1 MPFEELDH
9 TADWSMR
16 VWAPDLSRLFID
28 ACKGMNAL
36 SGIRLA
42 KGPRVARKITA
53 SATDTVGLLV
63 SFLSE
68 IIYYNE
74 NKHLAFDHFAVE
86 LTIPK
91 DQPCRLSA
99 ILSGAPILNI
109 NKSIKAVTYHD
120 LLIQPKDE
128 GYEARIVFDV

>member
-9 TADWSMR
+9 TADWKMR
-16 VWAPDLSRLFID
+16 VWAPTLSRLFID
-28 ACKGMNAL
+28 SCKGMNAL

-42 KGPRVARKITA
+42 KGPRLARKIST
-53 SATDTVGLLV
+53 SAPDTVGLLV

-68 IIYYNE
+68 LIYINE
-74 NKHLAFDHFAVE
+74 NEQLAFDHFAVR

-91 DQPCRLSA
+91 SKSCRLSA
-99 ILSGAPILNI
+99 NLSGAPILHI

-120 LLIQPKDE
+120 LQIQPTKE

>member
-9 TADWSMR
+9 TADWSLH
-16 VWAPDLSRLFID
+16 VWAPDLPGLFIE

-42 KGPRVARKITA
+42 RRPRLARKITA
-53 SATDTVGLLV
+53 SSPDTVGLLV

-68 IIYYNE
+68 IIYCTE
-74 NKHLAFDHFAVE
+74 KEHLAFDHFALK
-86 LTIPK
+86 LTTIENL
-91 DQPCRLSA
+91 PCRLSA
-99 ILSGAPILNI
+99 NLSGAPILQI

-120 LLIQPKDE
+120 LQIHPTDE

>member
-9 TADWSMR
+9 TADWSLR
-16 VWAPDLSRLFID
+16 VWAPNLSQLFID
-28 ACKGMNAL
+28 ACKGMNVL

-42 KGPRVARKITA
+42 RMPRLARKITA
-53 SATDTVGLLV
+53 SAPDTVGLLV

-68 IIYYNE
+68 LIYYNE
-74 NKHLAFDHFAVE
+74 QEHLAFDQFAVK

-91 DQPCRLSA
+91 NQPCRLSA
-99 ILSGAPILNI
+99 NLRGAPILLI

-120 LLIQPKDE
+120 LQIQPTDE